1 MKLKVMNRIPGKKA
15 KVPAPEKKTQEPIKD
30 NEAPGE
36 KPPETAGAENRETL
50 DDKIRKS
57 QARKKFEAE
66 VRGKLKYSRKR

>member
-1 MKLKVMNRIPGKKA
+1 MKLKVANRIPGKKA
-15 KVPAPEKKTQEPIKD
+15 KVPAPEKKTPAPIEEIEKAGEP
-30 NEAPGE
+30 
-36 KPPETAGAENRETL
+36 PPETAGTENRETL